1 MKQLLSIYVFYRP
14 FILWSLGV
22 SFLFSII
29 GYNLIPIFIIKL
41 VLIVFLWYLLANTNG
56 SKKFIFYKNLGIS
69 NLKLF
74 SSIFFID
81 ICLNLPI
88 LLIFKEF
95 V

>member
-1 MKQLLSIYVFYRP
+1 MKQLISIYVFYRP
-14 FILWSLGV
+14 FILWSLGI

-29 GYNLIPIFIIKL
+29 GYSLIPIFIIKL
-41 VLIVFLWYLLANTNG
+41 VLIAFLWYLLTNTSG
-56 SKKFIFYKNLGIS
+56 SEKFIFYKNLGIS

-74 SSIFFID
+74 SSIFIMD